1 MTESKY
7 RLVTRADFDGIV
19 CGSLLMDLDLIDEVL
34 FVEPKDMQDGKVPVS
49 ERDITANLP
58 YRPAVHICFD
68 HHVSELTR
76 VGQNKNHV
84 IVSDSPSTA
93 RVIYD
98 HYGGAARFPL
108 ISKEMMAAVDQADS
122 AQYSEDDI
130 LAPTGWTLLNFIMDP
145 RTGLAR
151 FKNFRVPNDQM
162 MQDLML
168 YCRRHSLQE
177 ILELPDIV
185 ERIHTYIEHDEPSE
199 HQLRRCSR
207 MEGHVVVCDLR
218 DERPIYACN
227 RFMVYA
233 LNPKAKV
240 SIQVTREENDG
251 PRTILAVGKS
261 ILDRSS
267 NTNIGPLMLEY
278 GGGGHAGAGTCRV
291 PHAEADRVLAEIV
304 KRINADG

>member
-1 MTESKY
+1 MSEKKY

-19 CGSLLMDLDLIDEVL
+19 CGSLLMELNLVNEVL
-34 FVEPKDMQDGKVPVS
+34 FAEPKNMQDGVVPVDGG
-49 ERDITANLP
+49 DITANLP
-58 YRPAVHICFD
+58 YCAAVHLCFD

-76 VGQNKNHV
+76 VGDNHNHV
-84 IVSDSPSTA
+84 IKPNSPSTA

-98 HYGGAARFPL
+98 YYGGHEGFPL
-108 ISKEMMAAVDQADS
+108 ISREMMDAVDQADS
-122 AQYSEDDI
+122 AQYTEEDI

-151 FKNFRVPNDQM
+151 FKNFRVPNDEM
-162 MQDLML
+162 MRDLMI
-168 YCRRHSLQE
+168 YCQRHSVKE

-207 MEGHVVVCDLR
+207 VEGQVVVTDLR
-218 DERPIYACN
+218 KEKVIYACN

-233 LNPKAKV
+233 LNPATKV

-251 PRTILAVGKS
+251 PRTILAVGRS

-267 NTNIGPLMLEY
+267 KTNIGPLMLEY

-291 PHAEADRVLAEIV
+291 PHAEADRVLAELV
-304 KRINADG
+304 QRINADG

>member
-1 MTESKY
+1 MTDKKF

-19 CGSLLMDLDLIDEVL
+19 CGSLLMELDLIDDVL
-34 FVEPKDMQDGKVPVS
+34 FAEPKDMQDGVVPVS
-49 ERDITANLP
+49 GRDITANLP
-58 YRPAVHICFD
+58 YREEVHLCFD

-76 VGQNKNHV
+76 VGKQGNHV
-84 IVSDSPSTA
+84 IDPKAPSTA
-93 RVIYD
+93 RVIYEY
-98 HYGGAARFPL
+98 YGGSARFPL
-108 ISKEMMAAVDQADS
+108 IGADMMDAVDKADS
-122 AQYSEDDI
+122 AQYEEGDI

-151 FKNFRVPNDQM
+151 FKNFRVPNEEM
-162 MQDLML
+162 MKDLMV
-168 YCRRHSLQE
+168 YCRRHSLRE

-185 ERIHTYIEHDEPSE
+185 ERVHTYIEHDEASE

-207 MEGHVVVCDLR
+207 MEGHVAVTDLR
-218 DERPIYACN
+218 NEPVIYACN

-233 LNPKAKV
+233 MNPGAKV

-267 NTNIGPLMLEY
+267 KTEVGPLMLEY

-291 PHAEADRVLAEIV
+291 PHADADRVLAELIE
-304 KRINADG
+304 RINADG

>member
-1 MTESKY
+1 MTDKKF

-19 CGSLLMDLDLIDEVL
+19 CGSLLMELDLIDDVL
-34 FVEPKDMQDGKVPVS
+34 FAEPKDMQDGVIPVS
-49 ERDITANLP
+49 DRDITANLP
-58 YRPAVHICFD
+58 YRDAVHLCFD

-76 VGQNKNHV
+76 VGKQENHV
-84 IVSDSPSTA
+84 INPTAPSTA

-98 HYGGAARFPL
+98 YYGGTNRFPL
-108 ISKEMMAAVDQADS
+108 IGVDMMDAVDKADS
-122 AQYSEDDI
+122 AQYSEEDI

-151 FKNFRVPNDQM
+151 FKNFRVPNEEM
-162 MQDLML
+162 MKDLMV
-168 YCRRHSLQE
+168 YCRRHSLKE

-185 ERIHTYIEHDEPSE
+185 ERIHTYIEHDESSE

-207 MEGHVVVCDLR
+207 MEGHVAVTDLR
-218 DERPIYACN
+218 KEPVIYASN

-233 LNPKAKV
+233 MNPGAKV
-240 SIQVTREENDG
+240 SIQVTKEENDG

-267 NTNIGPLMLEY
+267 NTDIGHLMLEY

-291 PHAEADRVLAEIV
+291 PHAEADRVLAELV
-304 KRINADG
+304 KRINAEG